1 MSALSFSMAA
11 DTPDEFARTI
21 ERARRGDLDA
31 FESLIRQYERLVL
44 ATALRL
50 TGNLHDAQDASQ
62 DVFLKLYRNLPKVEA
77 SENLSA
83 WLYRVTVN
91 VCHDLRRKRPA
102 RSPLD
107 DAAEIASLAPD
118 PHRLTADAERRH
130 AIALSLRLLSEKER
144 AALVLRDLEGLP
156 TAEVARILG
165 STDATVRSQIAKGR
179 IKMKE
184 FMERYFR
191 RRS

>member
-1 MSALSFSMAA
+1 MSALTFSVAA
-11 DTPDEFARTI
+11 DTPDDFTRTI
-21 ERARRGDLDA
+21 ARARRGDLDA

-50 TGNLHDAQDASQ
+50 TGNLSDAQDASQ

-83 WLYRVTVN
+83 WLYPVTVN
-91 VCHDLRRKRPA
+91 VCHDHRRKRPA
-102 RSPLD
+102 AAPLD
-107 DAAEIASLAPD
+107 DAAVIPSHAPD
-118 PHRLTADAERRH
+118 PHRIAAGAERRH

-165 STDATVRSQIAKGR
+165 STDATVRSQIAKAR
-179 IKMKE
+179 IKMKD